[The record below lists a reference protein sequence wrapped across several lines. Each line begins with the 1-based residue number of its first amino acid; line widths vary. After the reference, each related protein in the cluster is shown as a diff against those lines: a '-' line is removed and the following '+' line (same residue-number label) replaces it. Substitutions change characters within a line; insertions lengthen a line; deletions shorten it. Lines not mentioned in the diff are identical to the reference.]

1 MVNQQRIKAL
11 KKEEFPVHPF
21 FDHLQRGST
30 FYQNRDFERASEEWS
45 AAGRMPYSE
54 VVALKRLDDKICCG
68 VQLEEIP
75 FINFFYSVYTNK
87 MDGVGVVRSEG
98 KARKILFNNGRI
110 VRAGT
115 TRSEERIGQF
125 ILKKQDFSEADLE
138 RFADDAKDA
147 GMRLGQFMM
156 EKGYLTMRDLQEVLA
171 LQVEEILGDVLTWRS
186 GLFYVIEGTVKQE
199 VGVSY
204 TPMRFAMSLA
214 RRGFHFADFRNRI
227 PSNKTIF
234 RPSPYIEEK
243 RDNAI
248 KSLSVN
254 EQFIFSLI
262 DGTRNIE
269 QLILF
274 SGADEVSVI
283 NILYKLSSLGLL
295 RRTKEVIE
303 YEDSEFIEVSKI
315 LEVLFEVYRIITSE
329 LFHELGKGGLKVI
342 QDSRDKLS
350 SRYKVIFDGI
360 DLESPEEMTTG
371 AILRNMYRNF
381 PSPEQR
387 LLFIEGF
394 SALFQNILEELRA
407 FLGVGLRRSTA
418 EKVRK
423 KISDIERFASDS
435 QLKDRLLDVL
445 DTISK

>member
-1 MVNQQRIKAL
+1 MIEQQRISAM
-11 KKEEFPVHPF
+11 KKEEFPIHPF
-21 FDHLQRGST
+21 FDHLQRGSIS
-30 FYQNRDFERASEEWS
+30 YQNHDYERSSEEWS
-45 AAGRMPYSE
+45 AAGRIPYSE
-54 VVALKRLDDKICCG
+54 VVTLKRKDGKICCG

-75 FINFFYSVYTNK
+75 FISFFYAIYTNK
-87 MDGVGVVRSEG
+87 LDGVGVVRSEG

-125 ILKKQDFSEADLE
+125 ILKKQNFSESDLE
-138 RFADDAKDA
+138 RFAGDARAAD
-147 GMRLGQFMM
+147 MRLGQFLL

-171 LQVEEILGDVLTWRS
+171 LQVEEILGEVLTWRT
-186 GLFYVIEGTVKQE
+186 GLFYILEGRVKQE
-199 VGVSY
+199 IGVSY
-204 TPMRFAMSLA
+204 TPMRFAMTLA

-234 RPSPYIEEK
+234 RPSPYIEEN
-243 RDNAI
+243 RDETIRA
-248 KSLSVN
+248 LSVN

-303 YEDSEFIEVSKI
+303 YEDAEFIEISKI

-329 LFHELGKGGLKVI
+329 LFHELGKGGVKVI
-342 QDSRDKLS
+342 QDAREKLDA
-350 SRYKVIFDGI
+350 RHKVIFDGI
-360 DLESPEEMTTG
+360 DLENPKELTTG

-387 LLFIEGF
+387 SLFIEGF
-394 SALFQNILEELRA
+394 STLFQNILNELRA
-407 FLGVGLRRSTA
+407 FLGIGLRRSAA
-418 EKVRK
+418 EKIHK

-435 QLKDRLLDVL
+435 LLKDRLLDVL